1 MLKDVWECR
10 CGHIMT
16 DTEYRQMQFNVP
28 CPRCGRG
35 MEDRILTEIGGKR

>member
-16 DTEYRQMQFNVP
+16 NIAYKQMKFNIP

-35 MEDRILTEIGGKR
+35 MEDRTLTNIGDDE